1 MNGWITP
8 SYIPFSLLAL
18 LLKKKNSTWR
28 MCVDYRGLNAL
39 TIKDQFPLPTIDK
52 MLDEL
57 GNAQIFSKLDLTFGF
72 HQIRLKPQDCHKT
85 SFRTHNGHCEMLR
98 RHSKQR

>member
-8 SYIPFSLLAL
+8 SNIPFSLLAL
-18 LLKKKNSTWR
+18 LLKKKNGTWR

-52 MLDEL
+52 LLDEL
-57 GNAQIFSKLDLTFGF
+57 GNAQIF
-72 HQIRLKPQDCHKT
+72 
-85 SFRTHNGHCEMLR
+85 
-98 RHSKQR
+98 